1 MKKIYLSSLI
11 FGLFL
16 TSCGGSGSSSQR
28 AKSMCDC
35 VKEAG
40 LDGLDMNT
48 AEEKAEKIDDK
59 TLKKLSKCMANV
71 LEDMEKD
78 MKGMKNKEQKSKYTR
93 ELMKG
98 FIDSECADKF
108 FENLPYDEAEAMFP
122 IAIQALKSGEAT
134 LPFGSQSEMSYDVPE
149 PYEFEEDYDD
159 DYYGDKDYLEEE
171 IEGIDFN

>member
-1 MKKIYLSSLI
+1 MALLI

-28 AKSMCDC
+28 ATSMCDC

-48 AEEKAEKIDDK
+48 AEENKTNDDK
-59 TLKKLSKCMANV
+59 PLKIIQVYINV

-78 MKGMKNKEQKSKYTR
+78 MKGMKNKEQKSKYTK

-108 FENLPYDEAEAMFP
+108 FENLPYDEAEAKPPLRFR
-122 IAIQALKSGEAT
+122 L
-134 LPFGSQSEMSYDVPE
+134 
-149 PYEFEEDYDD
+149 
-159 DYYGDKDYLEEE
+159 
-171 IEGIDFN
+171 